1 MIRENRYQIEGFGE
15 THSRQN
21 LSDFFS
27 IMLSFNLQIYSID
40 IRNEMQNPTQKRVGL
55 LTKISNLIVFF
66 VNITISLISYLA
78 LGKNELNE
86 ILYKY
91 ALN

>member
-1 MIRENRYQIEGFGE
+1 
-15 THSRQN
+15 
-21 LSDFFS
+21 
-27 IMLSFNLQIYSID
+27 MLSFNLQIYSID